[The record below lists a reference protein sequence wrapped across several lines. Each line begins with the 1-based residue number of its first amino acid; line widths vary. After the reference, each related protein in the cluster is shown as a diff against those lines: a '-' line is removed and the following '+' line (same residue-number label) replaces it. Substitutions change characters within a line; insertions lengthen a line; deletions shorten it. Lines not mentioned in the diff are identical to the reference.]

1 MRGECARTGVMGS
14 NRLASNSLLEGL
26 VYGRRAGLAAVN
38 DPAGSVWNPVWF
50 SNSATGRIVSDT
62 PVELSMPAPDERAGA
77 NGRPAIWDRTRI
89 QNTMWA
95 GVGVLRDGDG
105 LRQAIDQL
113 GTGLAL
119 ADADATEP
127 AATAC
132 EPDPITRLEN
142 RNLLTVGYVEANAA
156 LRRTESRGAHART
169 DYPESCDEWAQSIAY
184 INA

>member
-1 MRGECARTGVMGS
+1 M
-14 NRLASNSLLEGL
+14 L
-26 VYGRRAGLAAVN
+26 
-38 DPAGSVWNPVWF
+38 
-50 SNSATGRIVSDT
+50 
-62 PVELSMPAPDERAGA
+62 
-77 NGRPAIWDRTRI
+77 
-89 QNTMWA
+89 WA
-95 GVGVLRDGDG
+95 GVWWWLLGAGGRRDIY
-105 LRQAIDQL
+105 LVA
-113 GTGLAL
+113 TAVGLAL
-119 ADADATEP
+119 ASGTEP

>member
-1 MRGECARTGVMGS
+1 MVRSLSGKQSVRSAPLLMKKGLSDLDFAVVQTFYDGQAFYVDACRTQFV
-14 NRLASNSLLEGL
+14 ASVLEGL
-26 VYGRRAGLAAVN
+26 FN
-38 DPAGSVWNPVWF
+38 DEAH
-50 SNSATGRIVSDT
+50 A
-62 PVELSMPAPDERAGA
+62 
-77 NGRPAIWDRTRI
+77 
-89 QNTMWA
+89 
-95 GVGVLRDGDG
+95 
-105 LRQAIDQL
+105 DQL